1 MYINEVITQAK
12 ARSLKK
18 TARLA
23 GVLYLISAVFAPFSL
38 IYVPSKIIVSGDS
51 TATAERMLANEM
63 LFRTSIALS
72 ILSIILFLFVALVQ
86 YKLFEGVNRNLASVM
101 ALLVIIQVPVGFVI
115 DILGITSLIIF
126 KGEIM
131 NDMVSGERHSI
142 AMLLLKM
149 SSNGN
154 FILMTLWGLWLIPF
168 GQLVFRS
175 GFIPRIIGIY
185 LIVNG
190 ITYIITSYTFILFP
204 EYKILI
210 DRYSFP
216 LLLGEPVI
224 MLWFL
229 IVGVRIKKQT
239 NPAIELKT
247 NVT

>member
-1 MYINEVITQAK
+1 MYSNEVITQAK

-23 GVLYLISAVFAPFSL
+23 GILYLISAVFAPFSL
-38 IYVPSKIIVSGDS
+38 IYVPSKIIVSGNA

-63 LFRTSIALS
+63 LFRISIALG
-72 ILSIILFLFVALVQ
+72 IASIILFLFVALVQ
-86 YKLFEGVNRNLASVM
+86 YKLFEKVNKNLASIM
-101 ALLVIIQVPVGFVI
+101 AILVIVQIPVGFVI
-115 DILGITSLIIF
+115 DIFSVTSLMIF

-131 NDMVSGERHSI
+131 NDMMSGERYSL

-175 GFIPRIIGIY
+175 GFIPGVIGVY

-190 ITYIITSYTFILFP
+190 ITYIVTSYTFILFP
-204 EYKILI
+204 EYKALI
-210 DRYSFP
+210 DQYSFP

-229 IVGVRIKKQT
+229 IVGVRIKKPGLIHQG
-239 NPAIELKT
+239 N
-247 NVT
+247 